1 MQPTQYPPQQS
12 AVQDPLRIPRR
23 QVDPEDILDIVRRNK
38 SWIAGPALA
47 GLVIAVVTAFLW
59 PDTYVSTAVI
69 RVQPPQVP
77 ASFVPTNVTTQMSQR
92 INLMAQTIL
101 SRGTLTSIIE
111 TYGLYTSERQAL
123 PLEDVIEQMRDDI
136 SIGSVRNIQATRG
149 NTMTAFR
156 ISFAYENRYLAQKVT
171 AHLVSRFI
179 NENTRERANQ
189 SAMTTQFLRDQWQS
203 AKNDLDE
210 IEQRL
215 TEFRIRNQGQL
226 PDQWNANM
234 QQLAAMETRMA
245 AQNGQLGRLSQEK
258 LVLESEI
265 RVLQEQIKAVA
276 SARPA
281 ESGSPQMYADPVLA
295 RLDLQIQNSERSLA
309 ELLDNYTPNHP
320 DVKRYESQIELLRK
334 ERKQHLAEI
343 AGEKG
348 QDTASPRGP
357 VLTPEQA
364 SKIRDLNTQVENKQ
378 IQVRSKV
385 LEIANA
391 RKAMAAMNKRTVA
404 LQARLERAPV
414 GEQEYAAL
422 MRDYDLRKRRYD
434 DLNMKMSQS
443 EIASDLENRKQGET
457 LELLDPASLPQ
468 RPTEPM
474 RPVIILLGL
483 ALGAG
488 MGGVLVFLRE
498 VKDNSLKT
506 LKDVRAYTQLAI
518 LGSIPLLE
526 NDLVVMRR
534 RRMAWLGW
542 TTASVLA
549 VAAMAGAVYYYYAT
563 KV

>member
-1 MQPTQYPPQQS
+1 MQPTQYPPPQS

-23 QVDPEDILDIVRRNK
+23 QMDPEDVLDIVRRNK

-59 PDTYVSTAVI
+59 PDTYVSSAVI

-77 ASFVPTNVTTQMSQR
+77 ASFVPTNVTTKMSQR

-111 TYGLYTSERQAL
+111 TYGLYTRQRQAI
-123 PLEDVIEQMRDDI
+123 PLEDVIEQMRGDI
-136 SIGSVRNIQATRG
+136 SIGSVRNLEATRG
-149 NTMTAFR
+149 NTMTAFQ
-156 ISFAYENRYLAQKVT
+156 ITFAYENRYLAQKVT
-171 AHLVSRFI
+171 ADLVSRFI
-179 NENTRERANQ
+179 NENTRARANQ
-189 SAMTTQFLRDQWQS
+189 SAMTTQFLRDQWQA
-203 AKNDLDE
+203 AKNQLDE

-245 AQNGQLGRLSQEK
+245 AKNGELGRLSEEK
-258 LVLESEI
+258 LVLESEV
-265 RVLQEQIKAVA
+265 RVLQGRIKAVA
-276 SARPA
+276 NVRSAEP
-281 ESGSPQMYADPVLA
+281 GSPQMFADPELA
-295 RLDLQIQNSERSLA
+295 RLDLQIQSSERSLA
-309 ELLDNYTPNHP
+309 QLLDNYTPNHP
-320 DVKRYESQIELLRK
+320 DVKRYESQIALLRK
-334 ERKQHLAEI
+334 ERKRHLAKVS
-343 AGEKG
+343 GQKKG
-348 QDTASPRGP
+348 DTASPGGP
-357 VLTPEQA
+357 LLTPSQA
-364 SKIRDLNTQVENKQ
+364 ADIRDLTTQVQDKQ
-378 IQVRSKV
+378 IQARSKL
-385 LEIANA
+385 LEIENA
-391 RKAMAAMNKRTVA
+391 RKALAAMNQRVA
-404 LQARLERAPV
+404 AVQTRIEGAPV
-414 GEQEYAAL
+414 GQQEYEAL
-422 MRDYDLRKRRYD
+422 TRDYALRKARYN

-468 RPTEPM
+468 RPTQPV
-474 RPVIILLGL
+474 RSVIILLGL
-483 ALGAG
+483 ALGIG

-542 TTASVLA
+542 TTACVFA
-549 VAAMAGAVYYYYAT
+549 VAAMAGSVYFYYAT

>member
-1 MQPTQYPPQQS
+1 MQPTQYPPPQS

-156 ISFAYENRYLAQKVT
+156 ISFAYENRYLAQKMT